1 MDNEELTNEELTTEE
16 HLSVIEDWLSYIEKH
31 TRSIKNYLG
40 FFVLLAVLAMFL
52 SFFSA
57 FL

>member
-31 TRSIKNYLG
+31 TRSIKTI
-40 FFVLLAVLAMFL
+40 
-52 SFFSA
+52 
-57 FL
+57 